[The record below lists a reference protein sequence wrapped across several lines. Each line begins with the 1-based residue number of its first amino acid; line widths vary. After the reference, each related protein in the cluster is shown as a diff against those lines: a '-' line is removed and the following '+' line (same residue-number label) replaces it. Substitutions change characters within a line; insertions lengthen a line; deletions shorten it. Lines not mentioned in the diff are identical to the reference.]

1 MEMWT
6 DKDLLVTGNSCE
18 PLEGICSGTKSQ
30 PKDYGPIRNHNQ
42 KTTAP
47 GEPPQGTEIKI
58 STSATK
64 NPIQPKDYG
73 SRSRKTTAPN
83 KTSMKVCSKRQT
95 SVKLRRKGPGY
106 SCPATN
112 DSQSKRRPHD
122 GALSPYGLQAAIAP
136 EAEDWHIDQVPSTC
150 SRLARLGAD
159 DQVAGRRGIFVLRNK
174 GNSISMITIQAIIFM
189 GIVTIPREKLQ
200 YVWLQVTREG

>member
-1 MEMWT
+1 
-6 DKDLLVTGNSCE
+6 
-18 PLEGICSGTKSQ
+18 
-30 PKDYGPIRNHNQ
+30 
-42 KTTAP
+42 
-47 GEPPQGTEIKI
+47 
-58 STSATK
+58 
-64 NPIQPKDYG
+64 
-73 SRSRKTTAPN
+73 
-83 KTSMKVCSKRQT
+83 MKVCSKRQT

-174 GNSISMITIQAIIFM
+174 GNSISMITVQAIIFM
-189 GIVTIPREKLQ
+189 GIVTIPREKWQ